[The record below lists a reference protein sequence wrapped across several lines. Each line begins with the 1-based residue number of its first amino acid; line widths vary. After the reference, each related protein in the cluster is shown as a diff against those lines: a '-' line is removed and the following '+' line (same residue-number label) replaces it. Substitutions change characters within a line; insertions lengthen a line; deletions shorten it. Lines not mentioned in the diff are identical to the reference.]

1 MDLIHSPAVSRRQ
14 ALRLAA
20 TSALAAVVAACRP
33 WTKDPLPV
41 QAPTPTLRG
50 PEPVEG
56 ESALERL
63 VAGNARYVA
72 NRAQY
77 PGHST
82 ERREQVA
89 EGQHPFAAVLCC
101 SDSRVPPEILFD
113 QGLGDLFVT
122 RVAGNVVDDEMIGSL
137 EYAVEHLGVRL
148 IMVLGHER
156 CGAVRAA
163 LEATLAGVE
172 MEGHLEHLVK
182 AIEPAI
188 EEAQLAYG
196 DAWEA
201 VAAANIERQVTALRH
216 SQPILAELV
225 EAGEVEVVGARYD
238 LDSGWVTLL
247 EEPAAEESHS

>member
-1 MDLIHSPAVSRRQ
+1 
-14 ALRLAA
+14 
-20 TSALAAVVAACRP
+20 
-33 WTKDPLPV
+33 LPV

-56 ESALERL
+56 GSALERL
-63 VAGNARYVA
+63 LAGNARYVA
-72 NRAQY
+72 NRLQY
-77 PGHST
+77 PGHSS
-82 ERREQVA
+82 ERRAQVA
-89 EGQHPFAAVLCC
+89 EGQHPFAAILCC

-122 RVAGNVVDDEMIGSL
+122 RVAGNVADDELIGSL

-163 LEATLAGVE
+163 LETVLAGAE
-172 MEGHLEHLVK
+172 AEGHLEHLVQ
-182 AIEPAI
+182 AIEPAL

-201 VAAANIERQVTALRH
+201 VAAANVERQAALLRH
-216 SQPILAELV
+216 SRPLLAEFV
-225 EAGEVEVVGARYD
+225 EAGEVEVVAARYD

-247 EEPAAEESHS
+247 EADAAEAHS